1 MIDQLWNS
9 WQFNFWL
16 GLASLGAGLAVVAPC
31 LLVPSW
37 RRRILRSDIDIEGVG
52 LIVLTVVIIPIG
64 FYNYFAGR

>member
-1 MIDQLWNS
+1 MLDQLWHS
-9 WQFNFWL
+9 WQHHFWL
-16 GLASLGAGLAVVAPC
+16 SLASIGAGLVVLAPC

-52 LIVLTVVIIPIG
+52 LITMVVVIAAIG